1 MGKREKLIELI
12 CVRRPP
18 EARFSDVKQL
28 LEREGFA
35 PRRQR
40 GSHVTFGKEGSRA
53 IVIPISDGKAKS
65 VYLDRICADLGLELE

>member
-28 LEREGFA
+28 LELEGFTQ
-35 PRRQR
+35 RRQR
-40 GSHVTFGKEGSRA
+40 GSHVTFGKEESRA
-53 IVIPISDGKAKS
+53 IVIPISGGKVKS
-65 VYLDRICADLGLELE
+65 VYLNKVCADLGLEEE

>member
-28 LEREGFA
+28 LELEGFMQL
-35 PRRQR
+35 RQR
-40 GSHVTFGKEGSRA
+40 GSHVTFGREGSRA
-53 IVIPISDGKAKS
+53 IVIPKS
-65 VYLDRICADLGLELE
+65 GGVVKRVYLNEICANLELGEE